1 MDEMRHGMPVDER
14 RSLLQPRKCRAVV
27 DLGLRPLIRSRGLG
41 FCRGA
46 ATFAPMD
53 AIEDKTRVDKW
64 LWAARF
70 YKTRSLAAEAV
81 AGGKVQVN
89 GERVKRAKPLQVGD
103 EIRVRQGPY
112 EYHVVVRELSSQRGP
127 AARALQLYEEMPASR
142 AAREAMALQLKSI
155 HSAFVPDRGRPTKK
169 DRREINRL
177 KGRER

>member
-1 MDEMRHGMPVDER
+1 MDE
-14 RSLLQPRKCRAVV
+14 
-27 DLGLRPLIRSRGLG
+27 
-41 FCRGA
+41 
-46 ATFAPMD
+46 
-53 AIEDKTRVDKW
+53 IEDKTRIDKW

-103 EIRVRQGPY
+103 EIRIRQGPY
-112 EYHVVVRELSSQRGP
+112 EHHVVVRELSSQRGP
-127 AARALQLYEEMPASR
+127 AARALQLYEETAQSR
-142 AAREAMALQLKSI
+142 AAREAMALQLKTL

-169 DRREINRL
+169 DRRDINRL

>member
-1 MDEMRHGMPVDER
+1 MNEMRHGMPVDGR
-14 RSLLQPRKCRAVV
+14 GSPPQPRKCRAAV
-27 DLGLRPLIRSRGLG
+27 DLAPGPPIRGRGLG
-41 FCRGA
+41 FCREA

-53 AIEDKTRVDKW
+53 EIEDKTRVDKW

-103 EIRVRQGPY
+103 EIRIRQGPY
-112 EYHVVVRELSSQRGP
+112 EHHVVVRELSSQRGP
-127 AARALQLYEEMPASR
+127 AARALQLYEETPQSR
-142 AAREAMALQLKSI
+142 AAREAMALQLKSL

-169 DRREINRL
+169 DRRDINRL

>member
-1 MDEMRHGMPVDER
+1 MTE
-14 RSLLQPRKCRAVV
+14 A
-27 DLGLRPLIRSRGLG
+27 
-41 FCRGA
+41 
-46 ATFAPMD
+46 
-53 AIEDKTRVDKW
+53 EDRTRIDKW

-103 EIRVRQGPY
+103 EVRIRQGPY
-112 EYHVVVRELSSQRGP
+112 EHHVVVRGLSSHRGP
-127 AARALQLYEEMPASR
+127 AVQAAELYEETSASR
-142 AAREAMALQLKSI
+142 AAREAMAVQLKSL
-155 HSAFVPDRGRPTKK
+155 HAAFVPEKGRPTKK